1 MIDKAIEK
9 LTKEMMKL
17 NNPFAQAI
25 EEHLTEI
32 CTSDAVAE
40 KILQEGKSLKGAC
53 DSIREVAKK
62 NAVGGV
68 GAVSD
73 EDAYRMAEEYY
84 GISRAEK
91 HETLNVL
98 DLL

>member
-17 NNPFAQAI
+17 NDPFAQAI

-40 KILQEGKSLKGAC
+40 KI
-53 DSIREVAKK
+53 
-62 NAVGGV
+62 
-68 GAVSD
+68 
-73 EDAYRMAEEYY
+73 
-84 GISRAEK
+84 
-91 HETLNVL
+91 
-98 DLL
+98 

>member
-40 KILQEGKSLKGAC
+40 KILQEGKSLKAAC

-62 NAVGGV
+62 NAVG
-68 GAVSD
+68 AS
-73 EDAYRMAEEYY
+73 EQYRMKMPIGWPKNITEST
-84 GISRAEK
+84 G
-91 HETLNVL
+91 
-98 DLL
+98 

>member
-1 MIDKAIEK
+1 MVDKAIEK
-9 LTKEMMKL
+9 LTREMMQL
-17 NNPFAQAI
+17 NDSFAQSI

-53 DSIREVAKK
+53 DSIRDVAKK

-68 GAVSD
+68 GVVSD

>member
-17 NNPFAQAI
+17 NNTFAQAI

-40 KILQEGKSLKGAC
+40 KILQEGKSLEAAC

-73 EDAYRMAEEYY
+73 EDAHRMAEEYY
-84 GISRAEK
+84 GINRAEK

>member
-17 NNPFAQAI
+17 NNTFAQEI

-40 KILQEGKSLKGAC
+40 KILQE
-53 DSIREVAKK
+53 
-62 NAVGGV
+62 
-68 GAVSD
+68 
-73 EDAYRMAEEYY
+73 
-84 GISRAEK
+84 
-91 HETLNVL
+91 
-98 DLL
+98 

>member
-53 DSIREVAKK
+53 DSIRDVAKISYITK
-62 NAVGGV
+62 RKMKRCAPGV
-68 GAVSD
+68 VIASGLT
-73 EDAYRMAEEYY
+73 
-84 GISRAEK
+84 GF
-91 HETLNVL
+91 
-98 DLL
+98 

>member
-32 CTSDAVAE
+32 CTSDAVAD
-40 KILQEGKSLKGAC
+40 KILQEGSDVYKRQEERCWRRRS
-53 DSIREVAKK
+53 SI
-62 NAVGGV
+62 G
-68 GAVSD
+68 
-73 EDAYRMAEEYY
+73 
-84 GISRAEK
+84 
-91 HETLNVL
+91 
-98 DLL
+98 